1 MITNYYKVDEA
12 SRILKVKPITI
23 RRWCKSGLLKA
34 KKLGKS
40 WFIPE
45 QELILFKEE
54 NKEV

>member
-1 MITNYYKVDEA
+1 MITNYYKVDEV
-12 SRILKVKPITI
+12 SKILKLKPITI
-23 RRWCKSGLLKA
+23 RRWCKSRLLKA

-54 NKEV
+54 DKKE

>member
-45 QELILFKEE
+45 QELILFNEE